1 MKAHTLHQ
9 YNEQAYMHAYT
20 HVCPQDEIQ
29 RLMYSLSM
37 FDSKHEIKSSFQ
49 TLTHQ

>member
-9 YNEQAYMHAYT
+9 YNEQAYT

-29 RLMYSLSM
+29 GLMYSLSM
-37 FDSKHEIKSSFQ
+37 FDSKHEIKS
-49 TLTHQ
+49 